1 MGIPLPLLSPLRGVA
16 GEREKEDFFAGEEK
30 PGGVPGDTGK
40 EDTFGPGGGRLF
52 RLSQGLKVQPR
63 HKLWAYLGLSLE
75 DNHEGQD
82 AIKHAGRGLGR
93 KAW

>member
-1 MGIPLPLLSPLRGVA
+1 MERGVSV
-16 GEREKEDFFAGEEK
+16 GLRELGMSLG

-40 EDTFGPGGGRLF
+40 EDRFGLGGGRLF

-82 AIKHAGRGLGR
+82 AINMRAGG
-93 KAW
+93 